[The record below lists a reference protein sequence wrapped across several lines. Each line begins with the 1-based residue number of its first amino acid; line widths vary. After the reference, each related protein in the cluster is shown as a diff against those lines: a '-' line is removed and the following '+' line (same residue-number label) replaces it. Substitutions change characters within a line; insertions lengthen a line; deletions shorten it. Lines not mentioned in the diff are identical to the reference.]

1 MLVNNPIE
9 YALQLDKIFQGEKV
23 ECPHCKN
30 GILAHKFYA
39 DKKERIG
46 FAQFH
51 CPKCDTDAH
60 LSRVQ
65 FQKMLNLK
73 KCFKSSVKFYGW

>member
-30 GILAHKFYA
+30 GILVHKFYA
-39 DKKERIG
+39 DKKDRIG

-65 FQKMLNLK
+65 FPEDVEFEEM
-73 KCFKSSVKFYGW
+73 F